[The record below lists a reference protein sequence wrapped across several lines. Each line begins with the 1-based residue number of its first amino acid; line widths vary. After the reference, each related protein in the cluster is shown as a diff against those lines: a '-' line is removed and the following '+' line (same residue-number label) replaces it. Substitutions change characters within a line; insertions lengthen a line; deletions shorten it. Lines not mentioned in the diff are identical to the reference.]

1 MRLAAAAGTT
11 GLAAAMINPR
21 QFWCGFPGCRKL
33 HKIPQLG
40 KLGKVIDHFERVHHP
55 GLGDIICGTKDDKGN
70 VHPSRCCLGGRRPT
84 HRWREALPE
93 VHLKPGAVVAAP
105 SQGYYTYFRFF
116 FSRLS
121 WLPWP
126 RPRAGRC
133 QRRRALVGF
142 GRV

>member
-55 GLGDIICGTKDDKGN
+55 GLGDIIRGTKDDKGN
-70 VHPSRCCLGGRRPT
+70 VATLET
-84 HRWREALPE
+84 
-93 VHLKPGAVVAAP
+93 LKDH
-105 SQGYYTYFRFF
+105 
-116 FSRLS
+116 
-121 WLPWP
+121 
-126 RPRAGRC
+126 PRAKLSAEDC
-133 QRRRALVGF
+133 QNYQKCPGPDHFEAGLMILAEHVSDDD
-142 GRV
+142 